1 MGSLMENLKNMID
14 MNIEE
19 EEEEE
24 EEISEQS
31 NKSPREVQRNS

>member
-1 MGSLMENLKNMID
+1 MENLKNMID